1 MLNIIKSDIFR
12 IIRGK
17 AIYVAIIVMMIMAV
31 SSIIGMAPGRIGI
44 VSTNTQIMEDS
55 TKNQELQ
62 EKINNTSSL
71 LETRKIIKESEEFEL
86 DRQIIGANINLYYI
100 FIVIV
105 FIIICVDLSDSTVKN
120 TLSSAISRKKYYLSK
135 LVTSLIL
142 GTIIIL
148 INNYAIYFL
157 NIAINGI
164 KFSTNFIEF
173 TKLTLLQLPS
183 MYGIMSL
190 LVCIAFITRKK
201 AIYNSI
207 AIPLIIVVQLI
218 LMGIIALFKLD
229 SSIMTNWEIQ
239 YILSNLVENPTI
251 EYIIKTFLL
260 GAAYIL
266 IFNIIGYISF
276 KKAEIK

>member
-17 AIYVAIIVMMIMAV
+17 AIYVAIIVMMIMAI

-55 TKNQELQ
+55 TENQELQ

-71 LETRKIIKESEEFEL
+71 LETRKIIKEYGEFEL

-135 LVTSLIL
+135 LMTTLIL
-142 GTIIIL
+142 GTILIL

-157 NIAINGI
+157 NIPINGI

-173 TKLTLLQLPS
+173 TKLTLLQLPI
-183 MYGIMSL
+183 MYGIISL

-239 YILSNLVENPTI
+239 YILSNLVENPTTK
-251 EYIIKTFLL
+251 YIIKTFLL

-266 IFNIIGYISF
+266 IFNIIGYVSF

>member
-239 YILSNLVENPTI
+239 YILSNLVENPTTK
-251 EYIIKTFLL
+251 YIIKTFLL

-266 IFNIIGYISF
+266 IFNIIGYVSF

>member
-71 LETRKIIKESEEFEL
+71 LETRKIIKEYEEFEL

-135 LVTSLIL
+135 LMTTLIL
-142 GTIIIL
+142 GTILIL

-173 TKLTLLQLPS
+173 TKLTLLQLPI
-183 MYGIMSL
+183 MYGIISL

>member
-71 LETRKIIKESEEFEL
+71 LETRKIIKEYEEFEL

-173 TKLTLLQLPS
+173 TKLTLLQLPI

>member
-1 MLNIIKSDIFR
+1 M
-12 IIRGK
+12 
-17 AIYVAIIVMMIMAV
+17 
-31 SSIIGMAPGRIGI
+31 
-44 VSTNTQIMEDS
+44 TT
-55 TKNQELQ
+55 
-62 EKINNTSSL
+62 
-71 LETRKIIKESEEFEL
+71 
-86 DRQIIGANINLYYI
+86 
-100 FIVIV
+100 
-105 FIIICVDLSDSTVKN
+105 
-120 TLSSAISRKKYYLSK
+120 
-135 LVTSLIL
+135 LIL
-142 GTIIIL
+142 GTILIL

-157 NIAINGI
+157 NIPINGI

-173 TKLTLLQLPS
+173 TKLTLLQLPI
-183 MYGIMSL
+183 MYGIISL

-239 YILSNLVENPTI
+239 YILSNLVENPTTK
-251 EYIIKTFLL
+251 YIIKTFLL

-266 IFNIIGYISF
+266 IFNIIGYVSF